1 MNAPSSPYDSLV
13 LSYLTLRKAV
23 GILGISLPVVL
34 AVGGTI
40 FCGLELQR
48 SISSYY
54 YSGKRNLFVGILCS
68 IAVFLLSYRGYELQ
82 DKIASFLAGLFTLGV
97 AFFPTTSNDT
107 PSETQQLIG
116 YVHLAS
122 AAAFFLTIS
131 CISLFLFTKTD
142 PTKPP
147 TPKKLQRNKAYKSC
161 GWIILGAIF
170 LIGVYK
176 IIGFYKLASL
186 DNLNPVFW
194 LESVAQLAFGAS
206 WLVKGEAIL
215 RDEILAE

>member
-23 GILGISLPVVL
+23 GVLGISLPVVL

-54 YSGKRNLFVGILCS
+54 YSGMRNFFVGVLCS
-68 IAVFLLSYRGYELQ
+68 IAVFLLSYRGYDRL
-82 DKIASFLAGLFTLGV
+82 DKTASFMAGVFTLGV

-107 PSETQQLIG
+107 PSNSQQLVG
-116 YVHLAS
+116 YIHLAS

-131 CISLFLFTKTD
+131 YISLFLFTKTD
-142 PTKPP
+142 PAKPP
-147 TPKKLQRNKAYKSC
+147 TPQKLERNKVYKSC
-161 GWIILGAIF
+161 GVIILGSIF

-194 LESVAQLAFGAS
+194 LESVAQLAFGVS